1 MLNMNTKIYLLKC
14 GAVGTHGGPY
24 FQNLHRCFLSETF
37 NYYIDLACRFKVF
50 RMVIFLID
58 RLELTL

>member
-24 FQNLHRCFLSETF
+24 FQNLPRCFLSESF

-50 RMVIFLID
+50 RMVIFFN
-58 RLELTL
+58 